1 MKTAARI
8 PGMRL
13 LHSPGPTR
21 VPDEVVNA
29 MARQPTDLAD
39 AAPAASSIA
48 ACESGMKALL
58 QTERAEVFFY
68 AANGHGGWEA
78 VIANLVAPGAAV
90 LVPGTG
96 HFSDGWAEQV
106 EAFGGVAV
114 RTPYREGFP
123 IDPAAVEAA
132 LRDDTAHR
140 IGAVFVVHTD
150 TASGTTC
157 DLAAIR
163 AAIDAARHPAL
174 FVVDVVAS
182 LAAAPF
188 AMDALGVDVVI
199 GASQKGLMVHP
210 GLAFVAADERALA
223 VARANPTPRFYW
235 DWQRRQSDAVVPQVL
250 RHAAARPP
258 GRPRGRARPDRRRRA
273 SPTCTRATR
282 GWRARSRPRSTRWG
296 EGGALRLFTQV
307 PAARSVSV
315 TAIEVAPG
323 IDPEALRTVARE
335 RFQVAIAGGLGPLSR
350 PRLSH
355 RPPRRHERGD
365 DPRLPRRRRGGA
377 ARAGHR
383 LRPQRR
389 RRRDRGA
396 RRSDGLSVHR
406 SPARSRGKANRRL
419 GHPGGRAPNVQR
431 SASSAVISPA
441 RSRARHRRLG
451 HRERAGRRTF
461 SDRRLAPA
469 PALAQR
475 MLPVWPSE

>member
-1 MKTAARI
+1 MKTTARI

-39 AAPAASSIA
+39 ARLPVLVA

-96 HFSDGWAEQV
+96 HFSDSWAEQV
-106 EAFGGVAV
+106 EAYGGVAV

-132 LRDDTAHR
+132 LRDDPAHR

-150 TASGTTC
+150 TASSTTC
-157 DLAAIR
+157 DLVAIR

-188 AMDALGVDVVI
+188 AMDALGINVVI

-223 VARANPTPRFYW
+223 FARANPTPRFYW
-235 DWQRRQSDAVVPQVL
+235 DWQRRQSPLSYRKFCGTPPLAHL
-250 RHAAARPP
+250 AGLEAALALIETEGLAAAHARHARLARAVHAAVN
-258 GRPRGRARPDRRRRA
+258 A
-273 SPTCTRATR
+273 
-282 GWRARSRPRSTRWG
+282 WG
-296 EGGALRLFTQV
+296 EGGTLRVFTRAV
-307 PAARSVSV
+307 EARSASV

-335 RFQVAIAGGLGPLSR
+335 RFQVAVAGGLGPLHGR
-350 PRLSH
+350 VFRIGHLGDMN
-355 RPPRRHERGD
+355 EAMLLGCLAGVQAAMQAQGIACGQRGVD
-365 DPRLPRRRRGGA
+365 A
-377 ARAGHR
+377 AIAT
-383 LRPQRR
+383 L
-389 RRRDRGA
+389 
-396 RRSDGLSVHR
+396 L
-406 SPARSRGKANRRL
+406 
-419 GHPGGRAPNVQR
+419 
-431 SASSAVISPA
+431 
-441 RSRARHRRLG
+441 
-451 HRERAGRRTF
+451 E
-461 SDRRLAPA
+461 
-469 PALAQR
+469 
-475 MLPVWPSE
+475 

>member
-1 MKTAARI
+1 MRPTVRI

-39 AAPAASSIA
+39 ARLPLLIA

-132 LRDDTAHR
+132 LRDDAAHR

-163 AAIDAARHPAL
+163 RAIDAAKHPAL

-188 AMDALGVDVVI
+188 AMDALGANVAI

-210 GLAFVAADERALA
+210 GLAFVAADERAMA

-235 DWQRRQSDAVVPQVL
+235 DWQRRQSDMSYRKFCGTPPLAHMAGLEAALGLIATEGLANVQA
-250 RHAAARPP
+250 RHARLARAVHAAV
-258 GRPRGRARPDRRRRA
+258 A
-273 SPTCTRATR
+273 C
-282 GWRARSRPRSTRWG
+282 WG

-315 TAIEVAPG
+315 TAIEVSPG

-335 RFQVAIAGGLGPLSR
+335 RFQVAVAGGLGPLSGR
-350 PRLSH
+350 VFRIGHLGDLNEAMILGCLAGVEAAM
-355 RPPRRHERGD
+355 RVQGIACGRHGVD
-365 DPRLPRRRRGGA
+365 A
-377 ARAGHR
+377 AVA
-383 LRPQRR
+383 
-389 RRRDRGA
+389 
-396 RRSDGLSVHR
+396 
-406 SPARSRGKANRRL
+406 
-419 GHPGGRAPNVQR
+419 
-431 SASSAVISPA
+431 
-441 RSRARHRRLG
+441 
-451 HRERAGRRTF
+451 
-461 SDRRLAPA
+461 
-469 PALAQR
+469 ALVDATG
-475 MLPVWPSE
+475 